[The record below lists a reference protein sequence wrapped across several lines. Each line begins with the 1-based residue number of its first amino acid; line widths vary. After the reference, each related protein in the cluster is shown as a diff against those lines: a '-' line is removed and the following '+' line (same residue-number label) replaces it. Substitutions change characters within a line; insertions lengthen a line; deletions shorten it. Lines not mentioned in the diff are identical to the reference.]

1 MVITRQTTKVMD
13 SSTSQLEREAENNN
27 NTVLCDRCKCV
38 VTVKFEEM
46 KSTMDDIKEILSRT
60 QTYQDSC
67 EDSLF
72 VLNEQFN
79 ELKQNRESEQ
89 REMSQ
94 RMRAIENDIKRL
106 TASLSEMSTVNTNS
120 IVRSYSDV
128 VRAPSVSR
136 GPLPGTRP
144 RVSVAHP
151 SPKPNTILVMGDSN
165 TRYVNLGGAR
175 VSQVRVPTYTIEDID
190 PYKCAGYET
199 VWLHVG
205 INSLKWYNCG
215 DLAGVRQKFD
225 LFMYKVHQIGEISPN
240 TKLIVS
246 PILPTAI
253 KKLNARARY
262 FNSLLFSVRAWWR
275 NLGFNDFLDGRGLL
289 ADTYRSFRNKTDCIH
304 LGYIGINRLTSKV
317 KSAMADTRGSI
328 PITPPASTR
337 RTL

>member
-13 SSTSQLEREAENNN
+13 SSTSQQEREAENNN
-27 NTVLCDRCKCV
+27 NMVLCDRFKSV

-79 ELKQNRESEQ
+79 ELKQNRESEH

-94 RMRAIENDIKRL
+94 RIRAIENDIKRL
-106 TASLSEMSTVNTNS
+106 TASLSEMSTVSTNS
-120 IVRSYSDV
+120 IVRSYSD

-136 GPLPGTRP
+136 GPLPGSRP

-175 VSQVRVPTYTIEDID
+175 VSQVRVPTLRT
-190 PYKCAGYET
+190 
-199 VWLHVG
+199 
-205 INSLKWYNCG
+205 
-215 DLAGVRQKFD
+215 
-225 LFMYKVHQIGEISPN
+225 
-240 TKLIVS
+240 LI
-246 PILPTAI
+246 PT
-253 KKLNARARY
+253 NAR
-262 FNSLLFSVRAWWR
+262 VTKQC
-275 NLGFNDFLDGRGLL
+275 GF
-289 ADTYRSFRNKTDCIH
+289 
-304 LGYIGINRLTSKV
+304 
-317 KSAMADTRGSI
+317 MWGSI
-328 PITPPASTR
+328 V
-337 RTL
+337 

>member
-13 SSTSQLEREAENNN
+13 SSTSQRVREAENNN
-27 NTVLCDRCKCV
+27 NTVLCDRCKSV

-94 RMRAIENDIKRL
+94 RMRAMENDIKRL

-175 VSQVRVPTYTIEDID
+175 VSQVRVPTLT
-190 PYKCAGYET
+190 T
-199 VWLHVG
+199 
-205 INSLKWYNCG
+205 
-215 DLAGVRQKFD
+215 
-225 LFMYKVHQIGEISPN
+225 
-240 TKLIVS
+240 LI
-246 PILPTAI
+246 PT
-253 KKLNARARY
+253 NAR
-262 FNSLLFSVRAWWR
+262 VTKQC
-275 NLGFNDFLDGRGLL
+275 GF
-289 ADTYRSFRNKTDCIH
+289 
-304 LGYIGINRLTSKV
+304 
-317 KSAMADTRGSI
+317 MWGSI
-328 PITPPASTR
+328 V
-337 RTL
+337 